1 MTLLAGIRRFAKFVA
16 TLGLA
21 ALVLL
26 SIIMMVDIVGR
37 ELFHTPLTGF
47 SDVSDLIIVIA
58 AAACFPAS
66 LANKQHVAV
75 RFAGMAHW
83 RLREG
88 LDLLGHVTMLVVFV
102 IIAQQLWIYTI
113 DIHATGQTTWL
124 LYIPV
129 WPVWVLTTAIFVL
142 CVPVQLSLVISAF
155 GRFISTTALA
165 DESEIT
171 EPAPVRA
178 SEGE

>member
-1 MTLLAGIRRFAKFVA
+1 MTLLAGIRRFAQFVA

-26 SIIMMVDIVGR
+26 SIIMMVDIAGR
-37 ELFHTPLTGF
+37 ELFRTPLAGF

-66 LANKQHVAV
+66 LVSKQHVAV
-75 RFAGMAHW
+75 RFAGLAHW

-88 LDLLGHVTMLVVFV
+88 LDLLGHLVMLGVFV
-102 IIAQQLWIYTI
+102 LIAHQLWIYTV
-113 DIHATGQTTWL
+113 DCYATGQTTWL

-129 WPVWVLTTAIFVL
+129 WPVWALTTAMFVL
-142 CVPVQLSLVISAF
+142 CVPVQLSLVLTAMQ
-155 GRFISTTALA
+155 RFLSSVPLA
-165 DESEIT
+165 DEAET
-171 EPAPVRA
+171 VDQAPQA
-178 SEGE
+178 LGGE

>member
-1 MTLLAGIRRFAKFVA
+1 MTLLAGIRRFAQFVA

-37 ELFHTPLTGF
+37 ELFHTPLSGF

-75 RFAGMAHW
+75 RFAGLAHW

-88 LDLLGHVTMLVVFV
+88 LDLLGHLVMLGVFV
-102 IIAQQLWIYTI
+102 MIAHQLWVYTA
-113 DIHATGQTTWL
+113 DVRATGQRTWL

-129 WPVWVLTTAIFVL
+129 WPVWVLTTAMFVL
-142 CVPVQLSLVISAF
+142 CVPVQLSLVITAF
-155 GRFISTTALA
+155 QRFLSPTVLA
-165 DESEIT
+165 DEFEIT
-171 EPAPVRA
+171 EPAPAMA

>member
-1 MTLLAGIRRFAKFVA
+1 MTLLAGIRKLAQFVA

-21 ALVLL
+21 ALVVL
-26 SIIMMVDIVGR
+26 SIIMMIDIAGR
-37 ELFHTPLTGF
+37 ELFHTPLAGF

-75 RFAGMAHW
+75 RFAGLAHW

-88 LDLLGHVTMLVVFV
+88 LDFLGHLVMLGVFV
-102 IIAQQLWIYTI
+102 MIAHQLWVYTADVI
-113 DIHATGQTTWL
+113 ATGQTTWL

-129 WPVWVLTTAIFVL
+129 WPVWMLTTAIFVL
-142 CVPVQLSLVISAF
+142 CVPVQLSLVINATRRLFS
-155 GRFISTTALA
+155 STPLA
-165 DESEIT
+165 DEDEIA
-171 EPAPVRA
+171 ESAPVPAP
-178 SEGE
+178 EGA